1 MKKFLIGINWYL
13 KLRTTFYI
21 NTYANH
27 RLVERLTTYSKT
39 AIIQGNTTTIGMALG
54 SRPVGLRMIYRLWY
68 KMISSRNQAARS
80 T

>member
-13 KLRTTFYI
+13 KQRTTFYI

-27 RLVERLTTYSKT
+27 RLVEHLSTYSKT

-54 SRPVGLRMIYRLWY
+54 
-68 KMISSRNQAARS
+68 

>member
-54 SRPVGLRMIYRLWY
+54 
-68 KMISSRNQAARS
+68 